1 MADAELQDA
10 SFNAVGQR
18 HRVEVDQQ
26 ADAAWAEAKIGQKL
40 RFVQWLSAF
49 DRLEFEDNLAVY
61 DDVGDIAAIEKNVV
75 VRDGEWY
82 LALERYA
89 LLAEFVAKAPFID
102 GFEQAGAEA
111 AVHAHGQADDPVR
124 EVSVVAGVLI
134 HGGQVGYKQ
143 LDDALTGLVGWGR
156 KQSRSTQITQIKS
169 QITQKG
175 IECALRAVLDG
186 FLARSAILFLSV

>member
-1 MADAELQDA
+1 MADAGLQDA

-26 ADAAWAEAKIGQKL
+26 ADAAWAEAEIGQKL
-40 RFVQWLSAF
+40 RFVQWLNAF
-49 DRLEFEDNLAVY
+49 DRLEFEDHLTVH
-61 DDVGDIAAIEKNVV
+61 DDVGDVAAIEKNGV

-111 AVHAHGQADDPVR
+111 AVHTHGQADDPVR
-124 EVSVVAGVLI
+124 EVSVVAGVLV
-134 HGGQVGYKQ
+134 HGDRVGSNS
-143 LDDALTGLVGWGR
+143 LTTR
-156 KQSRSTQITQIKS
+156 
-169 QITQKG
+169 
-175 IECALRAVLDG
+175 
-186 FLARSAILFLSV
+186 

>member
-1 MADAELQDA
+1 VGLRLQDA

-26 ADAAWAEAKIGQKL
+26 ADAAWAEAEIGQKL

-49 DRLEFEDNLAVY
+49 DCLEFEDNLAVY
-61 DDVGDIAAIEKNVV
+61 DDIGDIAAIEKNVV
-75 VRDGEWY
+75 VRDREWY
-82 LALERYA
+82 LALEGYA

-124 EVSVVAGVLI
+124 EVSVEAGILI
-134 HGGQVGYKQ
+134 HGGQGGFEQ
-143 LDDALTGLVGWGR
+143 LDEALTGLVG
-156 KQSRSTQITQIKS
+156 
-169 QITQKG
+169 
-175 IECALRAVLDG
+175 
-186 FLARSAILFLSV
+186 